1 LSPITVGRDEAA
13 VGAGFTA
20 GAADAG
26 NVSSN
31 SMPSAKLLGTDS
43 FDIATAKVCSPNKS

>member
-1 LSPITVGRDEAA
+1 LSPIMVGRKPAA

-20 GAADAG
+20 GASDSG

-31 SMPSAKLLGTDS
+31 SMPSPKELGTVS
-43 FDIATAKVCSPNKS
+43 LDIATAQSVFA